1 MKHSPT
7 AFLLALTLLI
17 SACGS
22 PTEEAQHD
30 TLGVDS
36 ARLDARVRPS
46 IYVPV
51 KLNTDLSVLNATDR
65 QLLPLFISVAD
76 IMDSLFWQ
84 EAWGRPDS
92 IPMKHPD
99 IDAKAFFTMNYGPWD
114 RLAGD
119 RPFID
124 GVGEKPKGARF
135 YPKDMTAEEFDA
147 WGDSAKQ
154 SQYTVVLRN
163 MRV

>member
-1 MKHSPT
+1 MIHSPT

-36 ARLDARVRPS
+36 ARMDARVRPS

-84 EAWGRPDS
+84 EAWGRPI
-92 IPMKHPD
+92 IPMASIQTSGSISRSSVRSIRSSFMASTLQGRRSKTP
-99 IDAKAFFTMNYGPWD
+99 A
-114 RLAGD
+114 
-119 RPFID
+119 
-124 GVGEKPKGARF
+124 
-135 YPKDMTAEEFDA
+135 
-147 WGDSAKQ
+147 
-154 SQYTVVLRN
+154 
-163 MRV
+163 